1 MSPALMAAEMLEQPD
16 VLARLAARFD
26 DHADRVRAIV
36 PQPLGGVVFVA
47 RGSSDNA
54 AVYGRYLAEL
64 VSGRPAGLAAPS
76 LLTLYDAPVDYDGRL
91 VVALSQSGAT
101 PEIVKIED
109 ASKLGFD
116 IIEVGENNIEL
127 TLEKK
132 KQIAAKLKSKDLVA
146 LWKVGKKDPR
156 RQLSFDQ
163 SITKINE
170 AIEVGS
176 EKILLEGNLG
186 YAVGI
191 YDEKG
196 NIKWNIVGAVT
207 SKISP
212 NKIIFETPLEIQQ
225 SAMIAEFGQRVNLGE
240 TNLENVISIESQRKG
255 FLSRSSY
262 GISSMKKIAKG
273 SPATKFIYYIIR
285 TRNSMEQSE
294 LINITNLP
302 RRTVQTGLEEL
313 KDQGLIVEK
322 TNLDDIRKK
331 IYHIV
336 KDEWI

>member
-1 MSPALMAAEMLEQPD
+1 M
-16 VLARLAARFD
+16 
-26 DHADRVRAIV
+26 
-36 PQPLGGVVFVA
+36 
-47 RGSSDNA
+47 
-54 AVYGRYLAEL
+54 
-64 VSGRPAGLAAPS
+64 
-76 LLTLYDAPVDYDGRL
+76 
-91 VVALSQSGAT
+91 
-101 PEIVKIED
+101 
-109 ASKLGFD
+109 
-116 IIEVGENNIEL
+116 
-127 TLEKK
+127 
-132 KQIAAKLKSKDLVA
+132 
-146 LWKVGKKDPR
+146 
-156 RQLSFDQ
+156 
-163 SITKINE
+163 
-170 AIEVGS
+170 GS

-207 SKISP
+207 SKIPP

-262 GISSMKKIAKG
+262 GIPSMKKIAKG
-273 SPATKFIYYIIR
+273 SPATKFIDYTIG

>member
-1 MSPALMAAEMLEQPD
+1 MLDHLSTKRIDWQKPRREGITYIVDKFQGFDSANFRIISPLIDIVKIYGPLPLLISNDQLM
-16 VLARLAARFD
+16 
-26 DHADRVRAIV
+26 DRIN
-36 PQPLGGVVFVA
+36 FYHEH
-47 RGSSDNA
+47 DI
-54 AVYGRYLAEL
+54 L
-64 VSGRPAGLAAPS
+64 VSVGSTLTEYA
-76 LLTLYDAPVDYDGRL
+76 LLEKSFDKY
-91 VVALSQSGAT
+91 
-101 PEIVKIED
+101 IED

-116 IIEVGENNIEL
+116 IIEIGENNIEL
-127 TLEKK
+127 SLEKK

-163 SITKINE
+163 LITKINE

-191 YDEKG
+191 YDERG

-255 FLSRSSY
+255 FLSRASY

-336 KDEWI
+336 KDEWL

>member
-1 MSPALMAAEMLEQPD
+1 MNMTYW
-16 VLARLAARFD
+16 F
-26 DHADRVRAIV
+26 
-36 PQPLGGVVFVA
+36 PLGGTLTEYA
-47 RGSSDNA
+47 
-54 AVYGRYLAEL
+54 
-64 VSGRPAGLAAPS
+64 
-76 LLTLYDAPVDYDGRL
+76 LLEKSFDKY
-91 VVALSQSGAT
+91 
-101 PEIVKIED
+101 IED

-127 TLEKK
+127 SLEKK
-132 KQIAAKLKSKDLVA
+132 KQITAKLKSKDLVA

-322 TNLDDIRKK
+322 TNLDDVRKK